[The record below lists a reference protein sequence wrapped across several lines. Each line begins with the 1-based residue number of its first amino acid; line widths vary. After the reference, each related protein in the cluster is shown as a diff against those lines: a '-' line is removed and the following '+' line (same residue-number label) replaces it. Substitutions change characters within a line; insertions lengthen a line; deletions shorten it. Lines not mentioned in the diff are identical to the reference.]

1 MFTVLLSP
9 HYLEKG
15 PKTIAQTKLLLIHF
29 FYGLNGK
36 VAVIT
41 HAQSLVVI
49 NRVNYT
55 MESAVF
61 YACKSIIKLLLQLFR
76 ADDCIDILKCKATTI
91 G

>member
-1 MFTVLLSP
+1 
-9 HYLEKG
+9 
-15 PKTIAQTKLLLIHF
+15 
-29 FYGLNGK
+29 
-36 VAVIT
+36 
-41 HAQSLVVI
+41 
-49 NRVNYT
+49 